1 MLVLCSG
8 LLLLPA
14 GAQTSSSQSNNN
26 DQSSSAQ
33 SKMEGKGNS
42 GPGQTDATNP
52 ATADTANKASSNKS
66 NLTAADRRFVDK
78 AAEGGKAEVELGQLA
93 VQKAA
98 SDDVKKFGQRMV
110 DDHTRANE
118 KLQEVAQKKGLQLP
132 DKLSA
137 KDQAT
142 KSRLEKLSGKEFD
155 DAYMKDMVK
164 DHTKDVNEFQRE
176 ANTAKDP
183 DVKSFVQTTLPTLQD
198 HLKEAK
204 QISSSS
210 SVTASNRSK

>member
-1 MLVLCSG
+1 MKHISRVAMLMLCSG

-14 GAQTSSSQSNNN
+14 AAQTS
-26 DQSSSAQ
+26 DAQ
-33 SKMEGKGNS
+33 GKGNS

-52 ATADTANKASSNKS
+52 VTKDSANQASSNKS
-66 NLTAADRRFVDK
+66 SLTAADKRFVDK

-110 DDHTRANE
+110 DDHTRANQ
-118 KLQEVAQKKGLQLP
+118 KLQEVAQQKGITLP
-132 DKLSA
+132 DKLDA

-142 KSRLEKLSGKEFD
+142 KARLEKLSGKQFD
-155 DAYMKDMVK
+155 QAYMKDMVK

-204 QISSSS
+204 QIETSGKMS
-210 SVTASNRSK
+210 ASNRSK

>member
-1 MLVLCSG
+1 VKQISRVAMMVLCAGLLVL
-8 LLLLPA
+8 PA
-14 GAQTSSSQSNNN
+14 AAQTSDTQ
-26 DQSSSAQ
+26 
-33 SKMEGKGNS
+33 GKGNS

-52 ATADTANKASSNKS
+52 MTKDSANQASSNKS
-66 NLTAADRRFVDK
+66 SLTATDKRFVDK

-110 DDHTRANE
+110 DDHTRANQ
-118 KLQEVAQKKGLQLP
+118 KLQEVAQQKGITLP
-132 DKLSA
+132 DKLDA

-142 KSRLEKLSGKEFD
+142 KARLGKLSGKQFD
-155 DAYMKDMVK
+155 QAYMKDMVK

-176 ANTAKDP
+176 ANSAKDP
-183 DVKSFVQTTLPTLQD
+183 DVKSFAQTTLPTLQD

-204 QISSSS
+204 QIETSGKM
-210 SVTASNRSK
+210 TPSNRSK